1 MHSDNS
7 SDEKRGG
14 VCIYYKSYLP
24 LRTIDI
30 NYLNESVRFELMVGD
45 KLCNFIAL
53 YRSPS
58 QLQDQFESFIE
69 NLRLNLESAMQNNT
83 FFVVLLGDFNAKSSN
98 WCKNDKSTSES
109 KAVENISSNFGIHQR
124 FNEPTQILEYSSSCI
139 DLIFTSQP
147 NFITESV
154 IHPSLCPNFHHPII
168 FEKFNLEILFP
179 PPYFHNFWH
188 YQDTNTDL
196 IKRAID
202 MFDWNRAFRKYQC

>member
-124 FNEPTQILEYSSSCI
+124 FNEPTQILEYSSSSI
-139 DLIFTSQP
+139 DVIFTS
-147 NFITESV
+147 
-154 IHPSLCPNFHHPII
+154 
-168 FEKFNLEILFP
+168 
-179 PPYFHNFWH
+179 
-188 YQDTNTDL
+188 
-196 IKRAID
+196 
-202 MFDWNRAFRKYQC
+202 